1 MPTAPL
7 VRMECGGECAAASP
21 WPVKCRH
28 ARSARSTYNQFELDD
43 PMTIREVLS
52 QLNPDALLYLERYDG
67 ALLGVT
73 LGFGTK
79 GDTKPVAVYER
90 TRLLEILT
98 AEFAARDITDGEDRD
113 ECHPLSEAEE
123 WIDYNKAG
131 AYLGPDAPVIVK
143 MREKR

>member
-1 MPTAPL
+1 
-7 VRMECGGECAAASP
+7 
-21 WPVKCRH
+21 
-28 ARSARSTYNQFELDD
+28 
-43 PMTIREVLS
+43 MTTRQALAQE
-52 QLNPDALLYLERYDG
+52 NPGALLYPVRYDG

-79 GDTKPVAVYER
+79 SDTEPVAVYDH

-98 AEFAARDITDGEDRD
+98 AEFAAQDITDGEEYED
-113 ECHPLSEAEE
+113 EERLDDAEE
-123 WIDYNKAG
+123 WIDYNMAG

>member
-1 MPTAPL
+1 
-7 VRMECGGECAAASP
+7 
-21 WPVKCRH
+21 
-28 ARSARSTYNQFELDD
+28 
-43 PMTIREVLS
+43 MTIREVLS

-79 GDTKPVAVYER
+79 SDTKPVAVYDH

-98 AEFAARDITDGEDRD
+98 AEFAARDITDGEECED
-113 ECHPLSEAEE
+113 EERLDDAEE
-123 WIDYNKAG
+123 WIDYNMAG

-143 MREKR
+143 IKE